1 MRFAKI
7 KFETQEDCA
16 RALHGLMQRGKVI
29 ALRNQTYL
37 VPPPALD
44 WLTSQQI
51 PHHVVEWLNQDDVVQ
66 TLRNPVAH
74 AV

>member
-7 KFETQEDCA
+7 GFDREADSA

-29 ALRNQTYL
+29 ALRDQLYI
-37 VPPPALD
+37 VPEPALA

-51 PHHVVEWLNQDDVVQ
+51 AHHVVEWLNQDDVVQ
-66 TLRNPVAH
+66 TLRNTAAHPV
-74 AV
+74 